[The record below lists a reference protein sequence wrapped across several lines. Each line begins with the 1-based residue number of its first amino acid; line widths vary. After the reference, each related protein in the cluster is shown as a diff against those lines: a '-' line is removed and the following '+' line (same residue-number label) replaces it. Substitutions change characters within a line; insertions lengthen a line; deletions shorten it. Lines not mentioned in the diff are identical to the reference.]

1 MPACVQVFESVLHA
15 VNEIFGCLHAV
26 ERSKGR
32 FQFAFVIAKVVHF
45 AAF

>member
-1 MPACVQVFESVLHA
+1 VQVFESMLHA
-15 VNEIFGCLHAV
+15 VNEIFRRLYTV
-26 ERSKGR
+26 ERLKGR